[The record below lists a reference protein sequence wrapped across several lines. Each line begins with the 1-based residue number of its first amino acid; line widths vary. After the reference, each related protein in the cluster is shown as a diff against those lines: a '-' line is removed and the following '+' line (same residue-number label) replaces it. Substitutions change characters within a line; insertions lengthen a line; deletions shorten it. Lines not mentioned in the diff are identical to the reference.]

1 MATPGQGYMPAAVAR
16 TTPGRGT
23 PWVALLINTAA
34 VSVLMLG
41 DFESILEANMLTYNL
56 KLVLEYAALI
66 RLRCDDRQPFCC
78 ALRAL
83 DIYLFLAAMSR

>member
-66 RLRCDDRQPFCC
+66 RLRCDDRQPFSVVRCVR
-78 ALRAL
+78 LTF
-83 DIYLFLAAMSR
+83 IYF